1 LQVAGSFEGTASPG
15 EGAPSPREG
24 EPSPG
29 PGKASPAPPEETP
42 AEKVTRLTN
51 EAQAECD
58 KREFE
63 PCGYLLDQ
71 AKEIDRD
78 NEYRP
83 PVIKMRHAIRDST
96 RKH

>member
-1 LQVAGSFEGTASPG
+1 
-15 EGAPSPREG
+15 
-24 EPSPG
+24 
-29 PGKASPAPPEETP
+29 
-42 AEKVTRLTN
+42 VTRLTN